1 MYLVSPQTT
10 TMKRILS
17 GLLIIF
23 LVSLSVNAQKKY
35 TISGYV
41 TDNLG
46 EELIGASIILSG
58 EYRGTI
64 TNTYGFYSITLPEGN
79 YKLEISYLGYLTQLI
94 DVKLNEDRQL
104 NVSLIESTE
113 EIESVEIVAE
123 GRDVNVREVEMSTN
137 TLQIKTIQQL
147 PQLLGETDII
157 KTIQL
162 LPGVLQSSE
171 ASGGFHVRG
180 GGVDQNLILLDNA
193 HVYNASH
200 AVGFLSVFNA
210 DAIKDL
216 KLYKGGIPA
225 EFGGRL
231 SSILDIHM
239 KEGNKQEYHGAG
251 GLGTITSR
259 ITVEGPIYKG
269 KASFIVSGRR
279 TYADLFLPFA
289 RDTLAKKSELFFY
302 DLNAKFNWSINE
314 KNRVFISGYFGRD
327 VLKLADLISMDYGN
341 STFTG
346 RWNHVFNNRIFLNST
361 TIYSTYKYD
370 MGLTEGVTEFN
381 WLTYI
386 HDLNQQLDFT
396 FYLNPEN
403 TIKFGGQFIKHNFSP
418 GMIDGQLD
426 DTTKFDYHIPN
437 THSYEYGFYL
447 SNEQEINS
455 WLTLQY
461 GIRYSLFQNVGKG
474 QQMVFDHTDPQEYVV
489 TDTLHYDKG
498 YIYNTFDR
506 GIEPRLAVRV
516 AINSVSSVKASY
528 NRMYQ
533 YIHLASNS
541 TASLPLDFW
550 FPSSPNIK
558 PQQADQVALGYFRN
572 FKHNMF
578 ETSVEVFYKWNKNAI
593 DFRDHAQLLLNDAY
607 EGELRIGKGWAY
619 GAEFLI
625 RKQEGKLTGW
635 ISYTY
640 ARTFKQIPEI
650 NEGKKYQAAYD
661 KPHDFAIVAAYDFNN
676 RLSISG
682 NWIFTSAPPRTMP
695 TSRFEFAGTIAPVYS
710 DRNTIR
716 LYPYHRLDLA
726 VNYRLNRT
734 ERHYNHFI
742 NFSVYNV
749 YMRKNP
755 IQISFRQDDD
765 NPIVTKAYILYLYR
779 LVPSLTYNFKF

>member
-1 MYLVSPQTT
+1 
-10 TMKRILS
+10 MKKLTWALFVFS
-17 GLLIIF
+17 LI
-23 LVSLSVNAQKKY
+23 SYNANAQKRY

-41 TDNLG
+41 TDELG
-46 EELIGASIILSG
+46 EELIGANIILVGQS
-58 EYRGTI
+58 RGTI
-64 TNTYGFYSITLPEGN
+64 SNTYGFYSITLPGN
-79 YKLEISYLGYLTQLI
+79 KYKLEYSFLGYQTQMI
-94 DVKLNEDRQL
+94 DVNLNENKHINISML
-104 NVSLIESTE
+104 ESTE

-123 GRDVNVREVEMSTN
+123 GRDVNIREVEMSTN
-137 TLQIKTIQQL
+137 TLQVKTIQQL

-180 GGVDQNLILLDNA
+180 GSVDQNLILLDNA

-251 GLGTITSR
+251 GVGTITSR
-259 ITVEGPIYKG
+259 LTVEGPIYKN
-269 KASFIVSGRR
+269 KASFIISGRR

-289 RDTLAKKSELFFY
+289 RDTMAKESKLFFY
-302 DLNAKFNWSINE
+302 DLNAKLNWSINE

-327 VLKLADLISMDYGN
+327 VFKLSDLIAMDYGN

-346 RWNHVFNNRIFLNST
+346 RWNHVFNNRLFLNSS
-361 TIYSTYKYD
+361 TIYSTYLYD
-370 MGLTEGVTEFN
+370 MGLTEGVTNFN
-381 WLTYI
+381 WITYI
-386 HDLNQQLDFT
+386 HDLNQQFDFT
-396 FYLNPEN
+396 FYVNPEN
-403 TIKFGGQFIKHNFSP
+403 TVKFGVQFIKHNFSP
-418 GMIDGQLD
+418 GSIDGQFD
-426 DTTKFDYHIPN
+426 DSTKFDYRIPN
-437 THSYEYGFYL
+437 ARSLEYGIYA
-447 SNEQEINS
+447 SNEHEITPK
-455 WLTLQY
+455 LTIQY
-461 GIRYSLFQNVGKG
+461 GLRYSFFQNVGDG
-474 QQMVFDHTDPQEYVV
+474 QSMVFDRSNPKEYLV
-489 TDTLHYDKG
+489 TDTLYYDKWE
-498 YIYNTFDR
+498 IFNTFNR
-506 GIEPRLAVRV
+506 GIEPRIALRFTL
-516 AINSVSSVKASY
+516 NTVSSVKASY

-558 PQQADQVALGYFRN
+558 PQRADQVAAGYFRN
-572 FKHNMF
+572 FKNNIF
-578 ETSVEVFYKWNKNAI
+578 ETSVEIFYKWNKNSI

-607 EGELRIGKGWAY
+607 EGELRIGRAWSY

-640 ARTFKQIPEI
+640 ARTFKKIPEI
-650 NEGKKYQAAYD
+650 NDGKTYQASYD
-661 KPHDFAIVAAYDFNN
+661 KPHDFAIVVAYDLNE
-676 RLSISG
+676 RLNISG

-695 TSRFEFAGTIAPVYS
+695 TSRFEYGGTIGPVYS

-716 LYPYHRLDLA
+716 IYPYHRLDIA
-726 VNYRLNRT
+726 VNYRLNKRK
-734 ERHYNHFI
+734 RRFDHYI
-742 NFSVYNV
+742 NLSIYNV
-749 YMRKNP
+749 YLRKNP
-755 IQISFRQDDD
+755 VQISFRQDHEDP
-765 NPIVTKAYILYLYR
+765 NVTNAYMLYLYR
-779 LVPSLTYNFKF
+779 IVPSLTYNFKF

>member
-1 MYLVSPQTT
+1 
-10 TMKRILS
+10 MKNFLW
-17 GLLIIF
+17 GLFLFSLISF
-23 LVSLSVNAQKKY
+23 NTQAQKKF

-41 TDNLG
+41 TDELG
-46 EELIGASIILSG
+46 EELIGANVILSG
-58 EYRGTI
+58 QSRGTI
-64 TNTYGFYSITLPEGN
+64 TNTYGFYSITLIGGN
-79 YKLEISYLGYLTQLI
+79 YKFEYSYLGYHTQLI
-94 DVKLNEDRQL
+94 DVDLTDDKQL
-104 NVSLIESTE
+104 NIALFESTE

-123 GRDVNVREVEMSTN
+123 GRDVNIREVEMSTN

-180 GGVDQNLILLDNA
+180 GSVDQNLILLDNA

-251 GLGTITSR
+251 GVGTITSR
-259 ITVEGPIYKG
+259 ITVEGPVYPG

-289 RDTLAKKSELFFY
+289 KDTLAKESKLFFY
-302 DLNAKFNWSINE
+302 DLNAKLNWSINE

-327 VLKLADLISMDYGN
+327 VFKLSDLIAMDYGN

-346 RWNHVFNNRIFLNST
+346 RWNHVFNHRIFLNSS

-370 MGLTEGVTEFN
+370 MGITEGVTNFN
-381 WLTYI
+381 WITYI
-386 HDLNQQLDFT
+386 HDLNQQLDFI

-403 TIKFGGQFIKHNFSP
+403 TVKFGGQFIKHNFSP
-418 GMIDGQLD
+418 GRIDGQFD
-426 DTTKFDYHIPN
+426 DSTKFDYRIPN
-437 THSYEYGFYL
+437 THSLEYGFYM
-447 SNEQEINS
+447 SNEHEINS
-455 WLTLQY
+455 RLTLQY
-461 GIRYSLFQNVGKG
+461 GLRYSLFQNIGKG
-474 QQMVFDHTDPQEYVV
+474 QSLVFDRSDSQEYIV
-489 TDTLHYDKG
+489 TDTLNYDHREIFNSYDG
-498 YIYNTFDR
+498 GF
-506 GIEPRLAVRV
+506 EPRFAVRFT
-516 AINSVSSVKASY
+516 INSISSIKASY

-558 PQQADQVALGYFRN
+558 PQRVDQVAAGYFRN
-572 FKHNMF
+572 FKNNMF
-578 ETSVEVFYKWNKNAI
+578 ETSVEVFYKWNKNSI

-607 EGELRIGKGWAY
+607 EGELRIGKGWSY

-640 ARTFKQIPEI
+640 SRSFKKIPEI
-650 NEGKKYQAAYD
+650 YEGKKYQAAHD
-661 KPHDFAIVAAYDFNN
+661 KPHDFALVVAYDLND
-676 RLSISG
+676 RLNFSG

-695 TSRFEFAGTIAPVYS
+695 TSRFEYGGTIGPVYS

-716 LYPYHRLDLA
+716 VFPYHRLDLA

-734 ERHYNHFI
+734 ERRVNHFV
-742 NFSVYNV
+742 NFSIYNV

-755 IQISFRQDDD
+755 VQISFRQDDE
-765 NPIVTKAYILYLYR
+765 NPNITKAYILYLYR
-779 LVPSLTYNFKF
+779 IVPSLTYNFKF